1 VYTCLKRIMI
11 IVLCLVLLSPLSAD
25 LKVQAASP
33 SVTVSAPDVKT
44 GEDFVISVTIT
55 ATSTPIRVIEVAALL
70 YSADIFIESQ
80 FPHRTVSANSS
91 THVNLVGRASAP
103 GLHRVGIEVRFED
116 EELLP
121 PQREVMI
128 IEREVM
134 INVTDPAGRAPRPR
148 FEVSGVSFNPAVPDI
163 TKPFTLNI
171 DLRNIGNEPARDMV
185 AAFVGGANFSVTTL
199 TNRVQTALV
208 DRGQTTTVSFQIRAR
223 DTHASNE
230 ITLNLNY
237 GEHTQTEVLNLPL
250 PDVSELPKP
259 DPPNVKISSFDI
271 RPSGEDR
278 LKLSLSVQNTGE
290 EDAENIRISL
300 AGGDKIF
307 PLGTSSI
314 RRIFSLSSG
323 ASSMIEYILSPR
335 GALTNHPLDITIEYT
350 DPEGEKITENEKIF
364 ISFNLE
370 PKLRITGFSVS
381 PRRNEGEFLL
391 NFELSNHGASA
402 AKDIALRFTGANVFP
417 LAASNLIQLAD
428 LTQGEQKAVSLT
440 MKAGAKSEVYT
451 VPIEITYTSS
461 GGYEHK
467 ETETITLT
475 AESIGIV
482 PEDEEEKKGTPR
494 VMLER
499 HTLSE
504 EQIFAGS
511 SFTLALYIRNNAE
524 RSVGNMKI
532 SLGSIQV
539 TGTGAGGAGG
549 GSGGTVF
556 SPLDGSSSS
565 FFVEEIEAKAQL
577 VKEVT
582 LFVDP
587 SAAAMTYTLPISLEF
602 EDEEGNSFS
611 VNETVNIPVLQE
623 TRVQVLSVD
632 IPTSAAAGQPVPLS
646 MEFANTGRIALNNV
660 FVEIVGDF
668 PKENA
673 TYFVPRL
680 EIGMSDFFQGMI
692 IPSEEGTIS
701 GSLTL
706 TYLDALNQEVK
717 IEHPFTMTVEPMMD
731 MPVDMPLEPMP
742 GMGTPQV
749 GLPWIMIAIIGG
761 GVIILLIAAI
771 FIIKKIR
778 AKRQNDFFNEKA

>member
-1 VYTCLKRIMI
+1 MT
-11 IVLCLVLLSPLSAD
+11 IVLCLVLLSPLSVD
-25 LKVQAASP
+25 LNAQAASP
-33 SVTVSAPDVKT
+33 SVNVSAPAAET
-44 GEDFVISVTIT
+44 GEDFVISVTIS
-55 ATSTPIRVIEVAALL
+55 AGNTSIIVNEVIAVI
-70 YSADIFIESQ
+70 YSADIFVESQ
-80 FPHRTVSANSS
+80 FPHRTVSADSS
-91 THVNLVGRASAP
+91 TQVNLMGRAYAP
-103 GLHRVGIEVRFED
+103 GLHRVGIEVTYNNNQSIVES
-116 EELLP
+116 
-121 PQREVMI
+121 EVL
-128 IEREVM
+128 
-134 INVTDPAGRAPRPR
+134 INVTDPPGRAPRPR
-148 FEVSGVSFNPAVPDI
+148 FEVLEVSFNPEVPDI
-163 TKPFTLNI
+163 TKPFTVNI
-171 DLRNIGNEPARDMV
+171 DLRNVGNEAARDMV
-185 AAFVGGANFSVTTL
+185 ATFVGGTNFGVTTL

-223 DTHASNE
+223 DTHDSNE

-237 GEHTQTEVLNLPL
+237 GEHSQAEVLNLPL

-259 DPPNVKISSFDI
+259 DPPNVKISSFNI
-271 RPSGEDR
+271 LPSGEDR
-278 LKLSLSVQNTGE
+278 LKLSLSVQNTGG

-300 AGGDKIF
+300 AGGERIF

-314 RRIFSLSSG
+314 RRISSLSSG
-323 ASSMIEYILSPR
+323 ASSSIEYLLSPK

-370 PKLRITGFSVS
+370 PELRITGFNIGS
-381 PRRNEGEFLL
+381 RRAEGEFVLNFDLL
-391 NFELSNHGASA
+391 NSGASA
-402 AKDIALRFTGANVFP
+402 AKDIALRFTGTNVFP

-428 LTQGEQKAVSLT
+428 LAPGEQKAVSLI

-451 VPIEITYTSS
+451 VPIEITYTSA

-467 ETETITLT
+467 ETETITLS
-475 AESIGIV
+475 AESIGID
-482 PEDEEEKKGTPR
+482 PEADEEKKGTPR

-499 HTLSE
+499 HTLSAE
-504 EQIFAGS
+504 RIFAGS
-511 SFTLALYIRNNAE
+511 TFTLALYIRNNAD
-524 RSVGNMKI
+524 RSVGNIKI
-532 SLGSIQV
+532 SLDSIQV
-539 TGTGAGGAGG
+539 TGTGTGGTG
-549 GSGGTVF
+549 GGTVF

-565 FFVEEIEAKAQL
+565 FFVDEIAAKAQL

-587 SAAAMTYTLPISLEF
+587 SAAAMTYTLPISIEF
-602 EDEEGNSFS
+602 EDEEGASFS
-611 VNETVNIPVLQE
+611 VNESVNIPVLQE

-632 IPTSAAAGQPVPLS
+632 IPKSASAGQAVPLS

-660 FVEIVGDF
+660 LVEIVGDF

-692 IPSEEGTIS
+692 IPAEEGTIS
-701 GSLTL
+701 GNLVL

-717 IEHPFTMTVEPMMD
+717 IEHPFTLTVEPMMD

-742 GMGTPQV
+742 ETGGPLV
-749 GLPWIMIAIIGG
+749 GLPWITIAIIGG
-761 GVIILLIAAI
+761 GMLLMLIVAI

>member
-1 VYTCLKRIMI
+1 MYTCLKRIMT
-11 IVLCLVLLSPLSAD
+11 IVLCLVLLSPLSVD
-25 LKVQAASP
+25 LKAQAATPTVS
-33 SVTVSAPDVKT
+33 VSAPPVET
-44 GEDFVISVTIT
+44 GEDFVISVTIS
-55 ATSTPIRVIEVAALL
+55 ARNTSIIVNEVIAVI
-70 YSADIFIESQ
+70 YSADIFVESQ
-80 FPHRTVSANSS
+80 FPHRQVPENSS
-91 THVNLVGRASAP
+91 THVSLMGKAYAP
-103 GLHRVGIEVRFED
+103 GFHRVGIEVHFED
-116 EELLP
+116 ADMEP
-121 PQREVMI
+121 

-134 INVTDPAGRAPRPR
+134 INVTDPPGREPRPR
-148 FEVSGVSFNPAVPDI
+148 FEVLEVSFNPEVPDI
-163 TKPFTLNI
+163 TKPFTVNI
-171 DLRNIGNEPARDMV
+171 DLRNVGNEAARDMV
-185 AAFVGGANFSVTTL
+185 AAFIGGTNFGVTTL

-223 DTHASNE
+223 DTHDSNE

-237 GEHTQTEVLNLPL
+237 GEYSQTEVLNLPL
-250 PDVSELPKP
+250 PDVTALPKP

-271 RPSGEDR
+271 LPSGEDR

-300 AGGDKIF
+300 AGGDRIF

-314 RRIFSLSSG
+314 RRISSLSSG
-323 ASSMIEYILSPR
+323 ASSSIEYLLSPK

-370 PKLRITGFSVS
+370 PELKITGFNIRS
-381 PRRNEGEFLL
+381 RRAEGEFVL
-391 NFELSNHGASA
+391 NFDLFNSGVSTAN
-402 AKDIALRFTGANVFP
+402 DIALRFTGANVFP

-428 LTQGEQKAVSLT
+428 LAPGQQKAVSLI

-451 VPIEITYTSS
+451 VPIEITYTSA

-467 ETETITLT
+467 ETETITLS
-475 AESIGIV
+475 AESIGID
-482 PEDEEEKKGTPR
+482 PEADEEKKGTPR

-499 HTLSE
+499 HTLSAE
-504 EQIFAGS
+504 RIFAGS
-511 SFTLALYIRNNAE
+511 TFTLALYIRNNAD
-524 RSVGNMKI
+524 RSVGNIKI
-532 SLGSIQV
+532 SLDSIQV
-539 TGTGAGGAGG
+539 TGTGTGGTGG
-549 GSGGTVF
+549 GGGGTVF

-565 FFVEEIEAKAQL
+565 FFVDEIAAKAQL

-587 SAAAMTYTLPISLEF
+587 SAAAMTYTLPISIEF
-602 EDEEGNSFS
+602 EDEEGASFS
-611 VNETVNIPVLQE
+611 VNESVNIPVLQE

-632 IPTSAAAGQPVPLS
+632 IPKSASAGQAVPLS

-660 FVEIVGDF
+660 LVEIVGDF

-692 IPSEEGTIS
+692 IPAEEGTIS
-701 GSLTL
+701 GNLVL

-717 IEHPFTMTVEPMMD
+717 IEHPFTLTVEPMMD

-742 GMGTPQV
+742 ETGGPLV
-749 GLPWIMIAIIGG
+749 GLPWITIAIIGG
-761 GVIILLIAAI
+761 GMLLMLIVAI

>member
-1 VYTCLKRIMI
+1 MI
-11 IVLCLVLLSPLSAD
+11 VVLYLVLLSLLSVA
-25 LKVQAASP
+25 LEARAAAP
-33 SVTVSAPDVKT
+33 SVSVIVPPVET
-44 GEDFVISVTIT
+44 GEDFVIPVTIT
-55 ATSTPIRVIEVAALL
+55 ATSTLITVNAVMAVL
-70 YSADIFIESQ
+70 YSADIFVETQ
-80 FPHRTVSANSS
+80 YPHRQVPANSS
-91 THVNLVGRASAP
+91 TQVNLMGRANAP
-103 GLHRVGIEVRFED
+103 GFHRVGIIVIYND
-116 EELLP
+116 SQNTEES
-121 PQREVMI
+121 EI
-128 IEREVM
+128 M
-134 INVTDPAGRAPRPR
+134 INVTDPPGREPRPR
-148 FEVSGVSFNPAVPDI
+148 FEVLEVSFNPEVPDI
-163 TKPFTLNI
+163 TKPFTVNI
-171 DLRNIGNEPARDMV
+171 DLRNVGNEAARDIV
-185 AAFVGGANFSVTTL
+185 AAFVGGTNFGVTTL

-208 DRGQTTTVSFQIRAR
+208 DSGQTTTVSFQIRAR
-223 DTHASNE
+223 DTHDSNE

-250 PDVSELPKP
+250 PEKP
-259 DPPNVKISSFDI
+259 DQPDLKPPNVKISSFDI
-271 RPSGEDR
+271 LPSGEDR

-300 AGGDKIF
+300 AGGERIF

-314 RRIFSLSSG
+314 RRISSLSSG
-323 ASSMIEYILSPR
+323 ASSLIEYLLSPK

-370 PKLRITGFSVS
+370 PELKITGFNIDS
-381 PRRNEGEFLL
+381 RRAEGEFVLNFVLL
-391 NFELSNHGASA
+391 NSGVSTAN
-402 AKDIALRFTGANVFP
+402 DIALRFTGANVFP

-428 LTQGEQKAVSLT
+428 LAPGEQRAVSLI

-451 VPIEITYTSS
+451 VPIEITYTSA

-475 AESIGIV
+475 AESISID
-482 PEDEEEKKGTPR
+482 PEADEEKKGTPR

-499 HTLSE
+499 HALSAE
-504 EQIFAGS
+504 RIFAGS
-511 SFTLALYIRNNAE
+511 TFTLALYIRNNAD
-524 RSVGNMKI
+524 RSVGNIKI
-532 SLGSIQV
+532 SLDSIQV
-539 TGTGAGGAGG
+539 TGTGTGGTG
-549 GSGGTVF
+549 GGTVF

-565 FFVEEIEAKAQL
+565 FFVDEIAAKAQL

-587 SAAAMTYTLPISLEF
+587 SAAAMTYTLPISIEF
-602 EDEEGNSFS
+602 EDEEGTSFS
-611 VNETVNIPVLQE
+611 VNESVNIPVLQE
-623 TRVQVLSVD
+623 TRIQVLSVD
-632 IPTSAAAGQPVPLS
+632 IPKTASAGQAVPLS

-692 IPSEEGTIS
+692 IPAEEGTIS
-701 GSLTL
+701 GNLVL
-706 TYLDALNQEVK
+706 TYLDALNQEIK
-717 IEHPFTMTVEPMMD
+717 IEHPFTLTVEPMMD

-742 GMGTPQV
+742 ETGGPLV
-749 GLPWIMIAIIGG
+749 GLPWITIAIIGG
-761 GVIILLIAAI
+761 GMLLMLIVAI